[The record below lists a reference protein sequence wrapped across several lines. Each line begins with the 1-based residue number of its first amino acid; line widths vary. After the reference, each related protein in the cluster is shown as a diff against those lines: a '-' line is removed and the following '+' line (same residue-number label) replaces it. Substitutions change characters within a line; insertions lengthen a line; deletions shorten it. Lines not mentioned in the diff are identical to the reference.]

1 MLGGRL
7 PSEVAF
13 VQCVGPA
20 ERYCGRICCTTA
32 LKNALLLKQ
41 LSPETRVSVL
51 YKDIR
56 AYGFKESL
64 YTDARRAGV
73 VFIRYDDEA
82 KPDVHPC
89 EADGRLE
96 VHVREP
102 RLGADL
108 VLAPDLLVLS
118 NPGVPADG
126 AKELA
131 SILKIP
137 VDSDGFFLE
146 AHVKLRPVDFASD
159 GLFMA
164 GMAHYPKLLDE
175 AIVQAQA
182 AAGRAARVLSQASL
196 TAGGAIA
203 QVDQAVCV
211 GCLTCVRACPFDV
224 PQIQAEA
231 VGAGGVAGAA
241 YIEPTLCRGCGVCV
255 AECPAK
261 AITLAHYRDDQIMVK
276 LNALMQAGAEDGRV

>member
-7 PSEVAF
+7 PEEVAF
-13 VQCVGPA
+13 IQCVGPA

-32 LKNALLLKQ
+32 LKNALLLKE
-41 LSPETRVSVL
+41 LSPKTRVSVL

-56 AYGFKESL
+56 AYGFKETL

-73 VFIRYDDEA
+73 VFIRYDDESR
-82 KPDVHPC
+82 PEVRVV
-89 EADGRLE
+89 EDGRL
-96 VHVREP
+96 VVRVGEP
-102 RLGADL
+102 RLDADL
-108 VLAPDLLVLS
+108 TLQPDLLVLS
-118 NPGVPADG
+118 TPAVPADG
-126 AKELA
+126 ARELA
-131 SILKIP
+131 SLLKIP

-146 AHVKLRPVDFASD
+146 AHVKLRPVDFASE

-164 GMAHYPKLLDE
+164 GLAHYPKLLDE
-175 AIVQAQA
+175 AIIQAQA
-182 AAGRAARVLSQASL
+182 AAGRAARVLSRTSL

-203 QVDQAVCV
+203 RVDQASCV
-211 GCLTCVRACPFDV
+211 GCLTCLRACPFDV
-224 PQIQAEA
+224 PQIRSDAEG
-231 VGAGGVAGAA
+231 VGGVTGAA

-276 LNALMQAGAEDGRV
+276 LNALMQAGA